1 MIKVDCTIPIRTS
14 ESNERIVVLMRG
26 TSGAGPVER
35 ADAKVHGFE
44 RPFAIDEDGSDPVT
58 LVFAL
63 R

>member
-1 MIKVDCTIPIRTS
+1 
-14 ESNERIVVLMRG
+14 MRG

-44 RPFAIDEDGSDPVT
+44 RPVAIDEDGSDPVT

-63 R
+63 RQHSHFVPGDWDLPTIDW